1 MPSHLIHQN
10 EGRPAGGPNPEFQS
24 NIDLQKDQYL
34 WDFVPSY
41 MRWDVKPVDWGRE
54 GKWNFSFTI
63 LNVTNHENVFLYTYD
78 NSTNPP
84 ERQTI
89 PQFPFFPFLLSY
101 EYQF

>member
-10 EGRPAGGPNPEFQS
+10 EGRPAGGPKPEFQD